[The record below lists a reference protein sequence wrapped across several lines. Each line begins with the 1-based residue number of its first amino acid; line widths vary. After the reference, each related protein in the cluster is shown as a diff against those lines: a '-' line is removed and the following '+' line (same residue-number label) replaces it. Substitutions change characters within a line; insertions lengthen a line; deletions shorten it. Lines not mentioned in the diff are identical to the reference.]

1 MSEKIPTMS
10 TAIASTR
17 VWLESVVLGLEL
29 CPFAQQPWQAG
40 RVLIQA
46 CQPDGLEAALTD
58 ILAAAA
64 ALVRGPHETTLL
76 VIEGDVAAS
85 FEALLELIE
94 IAEALLEESGHG
106 LSTQLVGFHPAFQYA
121 GTRTDDVSNATN
133 RSPLP
138 MVHLLRRGDV
148 ARAAAQHPDVHGIP
162 ATNQSRLRALGWE
175 GLRRLGVE
183 LEDSARPS
191 APSAGV
197 ATPEDDRANWA
208 ATVENE

>member
-1 MSEKIPTMS
+1 MNQKMPTIS
-10 TAIASTR
+10 PAVARTR
-17 VWLESVVLGLEL
+17 AWLESVVLGLEL

-46 CQPDGLEAALTD
+46 CQPEGLEEALTD
-58 ILAAAA
+58 ILSAAA

-106 LSTQLVGFHPAFQYA
+106 LSTQLVGFHPRFQYA

-138 MVHLLRRGDV
+138 MVHLLRRSDV

-162 ATNQSRLRALGWE
+162 VTNQTRLRALGWE
-175 GLRRLGVE
+175 GLKRLGVE
-183 LEDSARPS
+183 PQDSVRP
-191 APSAGV
+191 AVPSAGV
-197 ATPEDDRANWA
+197 ATPEDDRANGA